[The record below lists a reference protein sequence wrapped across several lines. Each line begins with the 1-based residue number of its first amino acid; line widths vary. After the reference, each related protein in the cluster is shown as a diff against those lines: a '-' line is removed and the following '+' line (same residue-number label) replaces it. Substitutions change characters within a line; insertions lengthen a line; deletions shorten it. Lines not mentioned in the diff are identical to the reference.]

1 MQGSKMVVLVPDA
14 AARERVRAVASA
26 HPIAGLHASV
36 YLAHDRIDVCV
47 RDTRRSLFDGPLA
60 VLTHD
65 EPSTLLALAAG
76 ADEAFAF
83 DSFTLDGSSWA
94 RFVERARLKAEARC
108 EASLRLAAVS
118 ELERLCALGRL
129 VSGVADELGGPLNNA
144 LLSLDLLKREL
155 DPLYA
160 SMAQLR
166 ALAAAGRPV
175 EAHELAGLAS
185 HARVSASTPLRARQ
199 VLSDVTDTCEA
210 IAQIT
215 SDLGLR
221 DLGLHHAAD
230 GDAHERHEYVDL
242 REALDKILRLF
253 RRAAD
258 KNTHIERDYADDLPD
273 VLVPRARMAQVLISL
288 LANALSSVRSV
299 ARDVHRVRIALRAD
313 DSVVTVTI
321 SDTGRGLGQDV
332 LQRIFDAGSPP
343 GSEPAFGARVEH
355 GRASTFGSR
364 AEDPRTSTVR
374 ARTEDPR
381 SSTSGL
387 ELSVARAAMRSLGGD
402 LMVESLR
409 GEGATFVAWLPRP
422 KQRDARVSGTVPK
435 PDFGRETR
443 RTVLI
448 VESNRHVLSA
458 LSRLLRE
465 RYEVLIALS
474 GNEARALIQGGS
486 KPDAIVAGVHEPD
499 GLAFVEWVLLE
510 RAELTRRLLLTT
522 DLAEPTG
529 ELTGLPYL
537 EKPIEP
543 AALFRGIEARFIAP
557 LHKARPAAI
566 KTTRLVKRG

>member
-14 AARERVRAVASA
+14 VARDRVRAVASA

-36 YLAHDRIDVCV
+36 SIAHGRIDVCV
-47 RDTRRSLFDGPLA
+47 RDTRRSLFEGPLA
-60 VLTHD
+60 VLCHD

-83 DSFTLDGSSWA
+83 ESFPLDGSSWM
-94 RFVERARLKAEARC
+94 RLLERARIKAEARR
-108 EASLRLAAVS
+108 EAAHRLAAVS

-144 LLSLDLLKREL
+144 LVSLDLLKREL

-160 SMAQLR
+160 SMTQLR
-166 ALAAAGRPV
+166 ELAAAGRPAS
-175 EAHELAGLAS
+175 AHELAELVL

-199 VLSDVTDTCEA
+199 VLGDVTDTCEA

-221 DLGLHHAAD
+221 DLGLHPNAAD
-230 GDAHERHEYVDL
+230 ADAHERHEYVDL

-258 KNTHIERDYADDLPD
+258 KHTHIERDYADDLPE

-299 ARDVHRVRIALRAD
+299 RRDVHRVRITLRAD
-313 DSVVTVTI
+313 DSVVTVTV
-321 SDTGRGLGQDV
+321 SDTGVGLGQDV
-332 LQRIFDAGSPP
+332 LQRIFEAGAP
-343 GSEPAFGARVEH
+343 GVCEQFVDR
-355 GRASTFGSR
+355 SR
-364 AEDPRTSTVR
+364 AEEPR
-374 ARTEDPR
+374 ACA
-381 SSTSGL
+381 SGL

-402 LMVESLR
+402 LMMESLR

-422 KQRDARVSGTVPK
+422 KQRNERVSGTVPK
-435 PDFGRETR
+435 PDFGREAR

-448 VESNRHVLSA
+448 VESNRHVLGA

-474 GNEARALIQGGS
+474 GDEARELLHGGS
-486 KPDAIVAGVHEPD
+486 KPDAILAGAHEPD
-499 GLAFVEWVLLE
+499 SLAFVEWVLLE
-510 RAELTRRLLLTT
+510 RADLTRRLLLTT

-566 KTTRLVKRG
+566 NPRSRAEEPRPSASSRLLTRG

>member
-36 YLAHDRIDVCV
+36 YIAHDRIDVCV

-60 VLTHD
+60 VLSRD
-65 EPSTLLALAAG
+65 EPTSLLALGAG
-76 ADEAFAF
+76 ADEAFGL
-83 DSFTLDGSSWA
+83 DSFALDGASWA
-94 RFVERARLKAEARC
+94 RLVERARLKADSRREA
-108 EASLRLAAVS
+108 AQRLTAVS

-160 SMAQLR
+160 TMARLR
-166 ALAAAGRPV
+166 VLATSGHPV
-175 EAHELAGLAS
+175 DAHELGALVS

-199 VLSDVTDTCEA
+199 VLGDVTDTCEA

-215 SDLGLR
+215 TDLGLR
-221 DLGLHHAAD
+221 ELGLHKLAPDAE
-230 GDAHERHEYVDL
+230 AHERHEYVDL

-273 VLVPRARMAQVLISL
+273 VLVPRSRIAQVLISL
-288 LANALSSVRSV
+288 LANALASVGAV
-299 ARDVHRVRIALRAD
+299 QRDVHRVRIALRAD

-321 SDTGRGLGQDV
+321 SDTGPGLGQHV
-332 LQRIFDAGSPP
+332 LHRIFDASAAHPH
-343 GSEPAFGARVEH
+343 ALDAN
-355 GRASTFGSR
+355 
-364 AEDPRTSTVR
+364 
-374 ARTEDPR
+374 
-381 SSTSGL
+381 GL

-402 LMVESLR
+402 LMVESAR

-422 KQRDARVSGTVPK
+422 KQREARVSGTVPK
-435 PDFGRETR
+435 PDFRGESR

-448 VESNRHVLSA
+448 VEANKHVLGA
-458 LSRLLRE
+458 LSRLLSE
-465 RYEVLIALS
+465 RYEVLLALS
-474 GNEARALIQGGS
+474 GGEAQKLLRGGS
-486 KPDAIVAGVHEPD
+486 KPDAIVAGINDPES
-499 GLAFVEWVLLE
+499 LSFVEWLLSE
-510 RAELTRRLLLTT
+510 RADLTRRLLLTT

-537 EKPIEP
+537 EKPLEP

-566 KTTRLVKRG
+566 KASRLVKRG

>member
-14 AARERVRAVASA
+14 KARDHVRAVASA
-26 HPIAGLHASV
+26 HPISGLHASV
-36 YLAHDRIDVCV
+36 YIAHDRLDVCV
-47 RDTRRSLFDGPLA
+47 RDTRRALFDGPLA
-60 VLTHD
+60 VLSSD
-65 EPSTLLALAAG
+65 EPTSLLALAAG
-76 ADEAFAF
+76 ADEAFALDTF
-83 DSFTLDGSSWA
+83 VLDGASWA
-94 RFVERARLKAEARC
+94 RLVERARLKADTRRETAQ
-108 EASLRLAAVS
+108 RLTAVA

-144 LLSLDLLKREL
+144 LLSLDMLKREL

-160 SMAQLR
+160 AMARLR
-166 ALAAAGRPV
+166 ELAASGHPV
-175 EAHELAGLAS
+175 DAHELAALVS
-185 HARVSASTPLRARQ
+185 HARVSTSTPLRARQ
-199 VLSDVTDTCEA
+199 VLGDVTDTCEA

-221 DLGLHHAAD
+221 ELGLHKLAPDAE
-230 GDAHERHEYVDL
+230 AHERHEYVDL

-273 VLVPRARMAQVLISL
+273 VLVPRARIAEVLISL
-288 LANALSSVRSV
+288 LANALASVGAV
-299 ARDVHRVRIALRAD
+299 QRDVHRVRIALRAD

-321 SDTGRGLGQDV
+321 SDTGPGLGQHV
-332 LQRIFDAGSPP
+332 LHRIFDAGMEGPSLD
-343 GSEPAFGARVEH
+343 AN
-355 GRASTFGSR
+355 
-364 AEDPRTSTVR
+364 
-374 ARTEDPR
+374 
-381 SSTSGL
+381 GL
-387 ELSVARAAMRSLGGD
+387 ELSVARTAMRTLGGD
-402 LMVESLR
+402 LMVESVR

-422 KQRDARVSGTVPK
+422 QQREARVSGTVPK
-435 PDFGRETR
+435 PDFRAESR

-448 VESNRHVLSA
+448 IEPNRHVLGA
-458 LSRLLRE
+458 LSRLLSE

-474 GNEARALIQGGS
+474 GSEARELLRGGS
-486 KPDAIVAGVHEPD
+486 KPDAIVAGVNDPES
-499 GLAFVEWVLLE
+499 LAFVEWLICE
-510 RAELTRRLLLTT
+510 RADLTRRLLLTT

-566 KTTRLVKRG
+566 KASRLVKRG